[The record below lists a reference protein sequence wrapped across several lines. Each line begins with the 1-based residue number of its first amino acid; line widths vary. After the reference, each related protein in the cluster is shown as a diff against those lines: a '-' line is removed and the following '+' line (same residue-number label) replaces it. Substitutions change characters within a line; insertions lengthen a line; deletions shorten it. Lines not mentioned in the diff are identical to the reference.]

1 LPPHDSLPSVAETQL
16 AKRLGALPRER
27 TQLLPALLL
36 AQAHLGYVSD
46 WAVERIASHL
56 RLTVNDVEGVATS
69 YPELRRRP
77 PGAHVVRVCTGLPC
91 WTAGS
96 ERVLAA
102 LEAALRVRAGETT
115 ADGRVTLEEIACCFV
130 CAVAPAVEVDGRC
143 AGRLTPE
150 ATTALVAQLGDAPT
164 AGADGR

>member
-1 LPPHDSLPSVAETQL
+1 VPETQFVQ
-16 AKRLGALPRER
+16 RMGALPPER
-27 TQLLPALLL
+27 AQLLPALLL

-46 WAVERIASHL
+46 WAIERIASHL

-77 PGAHVVRVCTGLPC
+77 LGAHVVRTCTGLPC

-102 LEAALRVRAGETT
+102 LEAALGVRAGETT
-115 ADGRVTLEEIACCFV
+115 PDGRVTLEEVACCFV

-143 AGRLTPE
+143 RGRLTPE
-150 ATTALVAQLGDAPT
+150 ATMALVAQLRDASPLGT
-164 AGADGR
+164 DRR